1 MPIPASKYALSDAQQ
16 SSHERTRLHNWNHS
30 TLPEGVSVSFF
41 SSRLLQ
47 FFILF
52 ASVVS
57 FYTSKPVLC
66 VCVCILIL
74 IPSLFRA
81 VSMILFSLSGS
92 YPLRGKALTVV
103 LRYSRTGQS
112 PGTRNQ
118 TRSFCPTTVPRSQYT
133 GVCVISASPTEA
145 SQAPKSGKMIV

>member
-1 MPIPASKYALSDAQQ
+1 MYLRTHFKNSTHTQLLVSALTHYSSEAICQSLLGNALSDALQ

-66 VCVCILIL
+66 VCV
-74 IPSLFRA
+74 SVF
-81 VSMILFSLSGS
+81 
-92 YPLRGKALTVV
+92 
-103 LRYSRTGQS
+103 
-112 PGTRNQ
+112 
-118 TRSFCPTTVPRSQYT
+118 
-133 GVCVISASPTEA
+133 
-145 SQAPKSGKMIV
+145 